1 LTLTAAVVAI
11 GDELLLGDTLNGN
24 AAWLGGQ
31 LAAGGAQ
38 VVASTMVGDDLDRL
52 AVVLRRALD
61 DADVVVTTGGL
72 GPTSDDITREAV
84 AAVAGVVLDRDPSLE
99 GLLRERFASYGMV
112 MPVEVLKQA
121 DVPRGATVL
130 PNPVGTA
137 PGLRVEIGGRL
148 LYALPG
154 PPHEMQAVAAAV
166 LPDVAAR
173 SGTVLR
179 TRTVRTAG
187 LGESAVAEV
196 VEATVTVPDGVT
208 LAYLAGG
215 GITRVRFTGTEDDV
229 LRSLADEVAAALGEA
244 VWGRDDD
251 RLDEVVHRRLAA
263 EGATVAVAE
272 SLTGGL
278 IGAELSRMPGSSATF
293 RGSAVA
299 YATDLKESLAG
310 VPGPLLSTL
319 GAVCPET
326 AAALAAGAR
335 ERLGATYG
343 IGATGVAGPDEQ
355 EGQPVGTV
363 HIAVSGP
370 QVAVV
375 RSVRLPGDRDRVRAL
390 TVTLALDLLRRQIGR
405 KPVAADVV
413 VL

>member
-1 LTLTAAVVAI
+1 VVAI
-11 GDELLLGDTLNGN
+11 GDELLLGDIVNGN

-31 LAAGGAQ
+31 LAAAGAQ

-52 AVVLRRALD
+52 AVALRRALD

-72 GPTSDDITREAV
+72 GPTSDDVTRDAV
-84 AAVAGVVLDRDPSLE
+84 AAAAKVPIDRDPALE
-99 GLLRERFASYGMV
+99 EQLRERFASYGLV
-112 MPVEVLKQA
+112 MPVHVLRQA

-130 PNPVGTA
+130 PNPVGSA
-137 PGLRVEIGGRL
+137 PGLRLEVGGRL

-166 LPDVAAR
+166 LADVAAR

-187 LGESAVAEV
+187 LGESTVAEL
-196 VEATVTVPDGVT
+196 VEAAVTVPDGVT

-215 GITRVRFTGTEDDV
+215 GIVRVRFTGTDDAQ
-229 LRSLADEVAAALGEA
+229 LQELADGVAGALGEA

-251 RLDEVVHRRLAA
+251 RLDEVVHRRLAG

-293 RGSAVA
+293 RGSAVV

-310 VPGPLLSTL
+310 VPGPLLSTA
-319 GAVCPET
+319 GAVSPET

-335 ERLGATYG
+335 ERLGAAYG
-343 IGATGVAGPDEQ
+343 VGATGVAGPDEQ

-370 QVAVV
+370 HVAVV
-375 RSVRLPGDRDRVRAL
+375 RSLRLPGDRDRVRAL
-390 TVTLALDLLRRQIGR
+390 TVTAALDLLRRQIGR
-405 KPVAADVV
+405 KSTAPDEV

>member
-1 LTLTAAVVAI
+1 MTLTAAVVAI

-31 LAAGGAQ
+31 LAAVGAQ
-38 VVASTMVGDDLDRL
+38 VVASTMVGDDLERL

-84 AAVAGVVLDRDPSLE
+84 AAVAGVVLDRQPALE
-99 GLLRERFASYGMV
+99 DLLRERFASYGMA

-121 DVPRGATVL
+121 DVPRGGTVL

-137 PGLRVEIGGRL
+137 PGLRLEIGDRL

-154 PPHEMQAVAAAV
+154 PPHEMQSVAAAV

-196 VEATVTVPDGVT
+196 VEATVTLPAGVT

-215 GITRVRFTGTEDDV
+215 GITRVRFTGTDDDL
-229 LRSLADEVAAALGEA
+229 LRSLADAVAAPLGDA

-293 RGSAVA
+293 RGSAVV

-310 VPGPLLSTL
+310 VPGPLLSTV
-319 GAVCPET
+319 GAVSPET

-343 IGATGVAGPDEQ
+343 VGATGVAGPDEQ

-363 HIAVSGP
+363 HVAVSGP
-370 QVAVV
+370 DVAVV
-375 RSVRLPGDRDRVRAL
+375 RSLRLPGDRDRVRAL

-405 KPVAADVV
+405 KPAAADVV